1 MHTEHLTMTPGAA
14 AAGVLALAAAAAG
27 LPGSAGAQP
36 VSAKPLR
43 LVIPFPP
50 GATGDFLARLVQPK
64 LAEAMGQPVV
74 VENRTGAGGAIGT
87 EFVARSA
94 PDGHTLLV
102 GGASSFGLAT
112 LLNPKIG
119 YDPVRD
125 FAPVIQMIRSPSV
138 LLVHPSLPVTHVRD
152 LVRLARARPGELA
165 YSTSGAGTPSHL
177 SVEMLN
183 QMAGVRTL
191 HVPYRGSPEALADL
205 RAGNVQFAVNSLVS
219 SMPFLQGGK
228 LRAVAVTG
236 DRRSPEL
243 PAVPTMIEIGF
254 AGYEVYTWFGLAAA
268 AGSPRELI
276 VRLNAELNRILRD
289 PDIRGK
295 IGAQGAEVVGG
306 TPEQLGAYMKSE
318 IARWSTVV
326 RKLDVKL
333 D

>member
-1 MHTEHLTMTPGAA
+1 MMDRRTAASSIAALMLAPVLVTAAPPLHAQSAPG
-14 AAGVLALAAAAAG
+14 
-27 LPGSAGAQP
+27 
-36 VSAKPLR
+36 KPLR

-50 GATGDFLARLVQPK
+50 GATGDFLARLIQAR
-64 LAEAMGQPVV
+64 LSEAMAQPVV

-112 LLNPKIG
+112 LLNPKLG

-125 FAPVIQMIRSPSV
+125 FAPVIKMIRSPSV
-138 LLVHPSLPVTHVRD
+138 LLVHPSLPVTQVRD
-152 LVRLARARPGELA
+152 LVKLARARPGELA

-177 SVEMLN
+177 SVEMFN
-183 QMAGVRTL
+183 QMAGTRTL
-191 HVPYRGSPEALADL
+191 HIPYRGSPEALADL

-236 DRRSPEL
+236 DKRSPEL
-243 PAVPTMIEIGF
+243 PNLPTMIEAGF
-254 AGYEVYTWFGLAAA
+254 PGYEVYTWFGLAAA
-268 AGSPRELI
+268 SGAPRELI
-276 VRLNAELNRILRD
+276 VRLNAELNRILLD
-289 PDIRGK
+289 PEIRSK
-295 IGAQGAEVVGG
+295 ITAQGAEVVGG
-306 TPEQLGAYMKSE
+306 TPEQLGEYMKSE
-318 IARWSTVV
+318 IARWSKVV
-326 RKLDVKL
+326 RKLDLKP